1 MELNKKG
8 SQMEKRS
15 QAFGKKITDRS
26 VISSE
31 AVQSAYE
38 YQKKVRRK
46 KATQS
51 FASQE
56 VDIKKYIISPEGY
69 EVLMFFVYFLTIPYF
84 AGALFLFLVVAK
96 GTFSHFLVFKL
107 SSYFIIWAIGYEV
120 VAAVILF
127 FILLNAIKFFRAK
140 PI

>member
-1 MELNKKG
+1 MGN
-8 SQMEKRS
+8 RS
-15 QAFGKKITDRS
+15 QSYGKKITDRS

-38 YQKKVRRK
+38 YQKKIRQK

-69 EVLMFFVYFLTIPYF
+69 EALMFFVYFLTIPYF
-84 AGALFLFLVVAK
+84 AGALFLFLFVAK
-96 GTFSHFLVFKL
+96 GILSHFLVFKL

-127 FILLNAIKFFRAK
+127 FILLSAIKFFRAK
-140 PI
+140 PL